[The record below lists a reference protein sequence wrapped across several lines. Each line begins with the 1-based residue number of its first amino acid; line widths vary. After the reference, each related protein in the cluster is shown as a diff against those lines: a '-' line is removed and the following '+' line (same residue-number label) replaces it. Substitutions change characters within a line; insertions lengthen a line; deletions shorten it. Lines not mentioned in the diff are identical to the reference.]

1 MTQRFATLL
10 LLAAG
15 VSAVPAP
22 PAWAQASPPGK
33 APALR
38 MQGVELPAFIQ
49 DVARATGTTFIVDPK
64 VQGTVNVTRDEDM
77 SQSDLMGI
85 LLAVLRGN
93 NLIAVPAGPSTYRVV
108 PDDSAAQQA
117 GSPLGFATRVFPLQ
131 RIDAR
136 AAAETLKPLVG
147 RGGVVV
153 ALPQGNQLL
162 VADYSDNIRR
172 IMDLVERI
180 DRDSAGIDTVALRNT
195 SARELATTLAE
206 LFGTGADKAA
216 APLSVL
222 AVESSNSL
230 LLRGNPALVQRA
242 AKLALELDTR
252 AQRNGDVAVVKL
264 QHASAEQLL
273 PVLQQLIGQQPDT
286 LNASTP
292 GLSGT
297 TSGMAAATVPLPV
310 TSGLPGSANDPAN
323 AQIIAPATGKRPVI
337 VRYPGSNSLIIHA
350 DPDTQRILLD
360 VVRQLDVPRQ
370 QVLVEALVVEISD
383 NAARKLGSQLLLA
396 GKDGTIP
403 LGLTQFSNGGPGI
416 ASLAGGALAGTDPDS
431 DDGTSL
437 GDTAR
442 QAAAQALLG
451 LSGGLL
457 GLAHQND
464 DRLFGVIINAVKSDT
479 GSSLLSTPS
488 VLTLDNEEA
497 RILVGQEVPV
507 TTGEALGSN
516 NENPFRTID
525 REDVGIQLTVRPQI
539 NSGGGITLAIKQ
551 EVSSISG
558 TVSNRSD
565 ELVLNKRE
573 VQTNVVVDDGAM
585 VALGGLLDSSDE
597 RGVEKI
603 PLLGDIPV
611 VGALFRSTSRSRAK
625 TNLMVFLRPT
635 IIRDAASA
643 RRMTGARYE
652 YLRSTPPHGDAS
664 ALAELDAV
672 VRDYLRTT
680 PPPAPVDAPA
690 SAPLRA
696 PSVPAPAPAAPVAPR
711 QP

>member
-10 LLAAG
+10 LIAAG
-15 VSAVPAP
+15 VSAVPVP
-22 PAWAQASPPGK
+22 PARAQASQAAR
-33 APALR
+33 APSMR
-38 MQGVELPAFIQ
+38 MQDVELPAFIQ

-64 VQGTVNVTRDEDM
+64 VQGTVNVSRDENM
-77 SQSDLMGI
+77 SNSDLIGV
-85 LLAVLRGN
+85 LLVVLRANG
-93 NLIAVPAGPSTYRVV
+93 LIAVPAGPSTYRVV
-108 PDDSAAQQA
+108 ADDAAAQQP
-117 GSPLGFATRVFPLQ
+117 GSPLGFSTRVFPLQ

-136 AAAETLKPLVG
+136 AAAETLKPLIG

-162 VADYSDNIRR
+162 VADYTDNLKR
-172 IMDLVERI
+172 IFELVERI

-195 SARELATTLAE
+195 SARELANTLSE

-222 AVESSNSL
+222 PVDSSNSL

-242 AKLALELDTR
+242 SKLALELDAR

-273 PVLQQLIGQQPDT
+273 PVLQQLIGQAPDAT
-286 LNASTP
+286 TTTATGSIPAMNAS
-292 GLSGT
+292 
-297 TSGMAAATVPLPV
+297 APLPV
-310 TSGLPGSANDPAN
+310 AGGSASNDPATT
-323 AQIIAPATGKRPVI
+323 QIITPATGKRPVI

-350 DPDTQRILLD
+350 DPDTQRVLLD
-360 VVRQLDVPRQ
+360 VVRQLDAPRE

-383 NAARKLGSQLLLA
+383 QAARKLGTQLLLA

-403 LGLTQFSNGGPGI
+403 IGLTQFSNGGPGI
-416 ASLAGGALAGTDPDS
+416 ASLAGGALATR
-431 DDGTSL
+431 
-437 GDTAR
+437 GDVEGGSIGEAAQ

-451 LSGGLL
+451 LSGGLI
-457 GLAHQND
+457 GLAHQRD
-464 DRLFGVIINAVKSDT
+464 DRLFGVIINAVKNDT

-539 NSGGGITLAIKQ
+539 NSGGGVTLAIKQ
-551 EVSSISG
+551 EVSSVNG
-558 TVSNRSD
+558 TVSTRSD

-573 VQTNVVVDDGAM
+573 IQTNVVVDDGAI
-585 VALGGLLDSSDE
+585 VALGGLLDHSDE
-597 RGVEKI
+597 SRSEKI

-611 VGALFRSTSRSRAK
+611 LGALFRSTSRSRSK

-635 IIRDAASA
+635 IIRDSAAA
-643 RRMTGARYE
+643 QRLTGARYD
-652 YLRSTPPHGDAS
+652 YLRNSPLHGDPS
-664 ALAELDAV
+664 ALTELDAV
-672 VRDYLRTT
+672 VRDYLRSTPPSAPS
-680 PPPAPVDAPA
+680 PPPAGATVLPLPAPA
-690 SAPLRA
+690 SPASSQPL
-696 PSVPAPAPAAPVAPR
+696 

>member
-1 MTQRFATLL
+1 MTHRYAPLM
-10 LLAAG
+10 LLAASL
-15 VSAVPAP
+15 SALPVPALHAQPQAAP
-22 PAWAQASPPGK
+22 PA
-33 APALR
+33 APAMQ

-64 VQGTVNVTRDEDM
+64 VQGTVNVSRTESM
-77 SQSDLMGI
+77 SNQDLMGV
-85 LLAVLRGN
+85 LLAVLRANG
-93 NLIAVPAGPSTYRVV
+93 LIAVPAGPSTYRVV
-108 PDDSAAQQA
+108 SDDGAAQQP

-136 AAAETLKPLVG
+136 AAAETLKPLIG

-162 VADYSDNIRR
+162 VADYSDNLKR
-172 IMDLVERI
+172 IFELVERI

-195 SARELATTLAE
+195 SARELASTLVE
-206 LFGTGADKAA
+206 LFGTGADKAS

-222 AVESSNSL
+222 PVDSSNSL

-242 AKLALELDTR
+242 AKLALELDAR

-273 PVLQQLIGQQPDT
+273 PVLQQLIGQTPDT
-286 LNASTP
+286 LAGGVSAS
-292 GLSGT
+292 GGT
-297 TSGMAAATVPLPV
+297 TAMPTAPLPV
-310 TSGLPGSANDPAN
+310 SATGATNDPTN
-323 AQIIAPATGKRPVI
+323 TQIIAPATGKRPVI
-337 VRYPGSNSLIIHA
+337 VRYPGSNSLILHA
-350 DPDTQRILLD
+350 DPDTQRVLLD
-360 VVRQLDVPRQ
+360 VVRQLDVPRE
-370 QVLVEALVVEISD
+370 QVLVEAIVVEISD
-383 NAARKLGSQLLLA
+383 QAARKLGTQLLLA
-396 GKDGTIP
+396 GKDGTVPI
-403 LGLTQFSNGGPGI
+403 GLTQFSNGGPGI
-416 ASLAGGALAGTDPDS
+416 ASLAGAALAGNES
-431 DDGTSL
+431 
-437 GDTAR
+437 GDEGSAIGDAAR

-451 LSGGLL
+451 LSGGLI
-457 GLAHQND
+457 GLAHQRD
-464 DRLFGVIINAVKSDT
+464 DRLFGVIINAVKNDT

-551 EVSSISG
+551 EVSSVNG
-558 TVSNRSD
+558 TVSNSSD

-573 VQTNVVVDDGAM
+573 IQTNVVVDDGSI
-585 VALGGLLDSSDE
+585 VALGGLLDHSDE
-597 RGVEKI
+597 SRSEKI

-611 VGALFRSTSRSRAK
+611 LGALFRSNSRSRSK
-625 TNLMVFLRPT
+625 TNLMVFLRPS
-635 IIRDAASA
+635 IIRDGAAA
-643 RRMTGARYE
+643 QRMTGQRYG
-652 YLRSTPPHGDAS
+652 YLRNSPLHGDQS
-664 ALAELDAV
+664 GLAELDAV
-672 VRDYLRTT
+672 VRDYLHAT
-680 PPPAPVDAPA
+680 PPT
-690 SAPLRA
+690 A
-696 PSVPAPAPAAPVAPR
+696 PSSVSPPGARLPAVTVPAPR